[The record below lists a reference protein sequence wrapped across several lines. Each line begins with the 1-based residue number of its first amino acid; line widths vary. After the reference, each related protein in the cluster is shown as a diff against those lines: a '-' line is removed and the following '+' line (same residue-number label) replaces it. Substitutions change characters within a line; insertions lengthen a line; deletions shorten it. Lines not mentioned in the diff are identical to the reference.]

1 MGRHEIEPLDQEE
14 DLLKR
19 SPAQRSVLLV
29 GSGLAL
35 VAFLL
40 PSLLLILGMLQPS
53 PKPPPPEPA
62 GILS

>member
-1 MGRHEIEPLDQEE
+1 MGRHELEHLDQEE
-14 DLLKR
+14 ELLKR
-19 SPAQRSVLLV
+19 SPAQRTVLLV
-29 GSGLAL
+29 GSGLGL

-40 PSLLLILGMLQPS
+40 PSLLFILGMLQPS

>member
-1 MGRHEIEPLDQEE
+1 MGRHKLEHLDQEE
-14 DLLKR
+14 ELLKR
-19 SPAQRSVLLV
+19 SPAQRTVLLV
-29 GSGLAL
+29 GSGLGL

-40 PSLLLILGMLQPS
+40 PTLLFILGMMQPS

>member
-1 MGRHEIEPLDQEE
+1 MGRHELEHLDQEE
-14 DLLKR
+14 ELLKR
-19 SPAQRSVLLV
+19 SPAQRTVLLV
-29 GSGLAL
+29 GSGLGL

-40 PSLLLILGMLQPS
+40 PSLLFILGILQSS

>member
-1 MGRHEIEPLDQEE
+1 MGRHELEHLDQEE
-14 DLLKR
+14 ELLKR
-19 SPAQRSVLLV
+19 SPAQRTVLLV
-29 GSGLAL
+29 GSGLGL

-40 PSLLLILGMLQPS
+40 PTLLFILGMMQPS